1 MNNQTVGAV
10 GINSAIENI
19 KNDIYDS
26 LNDRWN
32 YSFDAY
38 GRMYR
43 LEKEGSW
50 CPNWYVGDN
59 EYREILMDDTKCIMY
74 FQVGDKDSSED
85 GLVFRSP
92 CKIVFMV
99 NMEMAYPNSTIR
111 SDGEIQ
117 RDVIEILRNNS
128 HERFQITG
136 IERSLTRIFGGMA
149 KSTFENFNDQPYF
162 AFAVEIDLDYYLTDK
177 C

>member
-10 GINSAIENI
+10 GINAVIELI
-19 KNDIYDS
+19 KDDIYQD
-26 LNDRWN
+26 LYDRWN
-32 YSFDAY
+32 NSLNAY

-43 LEKEGSW
+43 LPDQNSW
-50 CPNWYVGDN
+50 KPSWYVGDR
-59 EYREILMDDTKCIMY
+59 EYKEILMDDQKCIMY
-74 FQVGDKDSSED
+74 FEVGDKDSSED

-99 NMEMAYPNSTIR
+99 NMELAFPNSTIR

-117 RDVIEILRNNS
+117 RDVIEILRENA

-136 IERSLTRIFGGMA
+136 IERSLNRIFGGMS
-149 KSTFENFNDQPYF
+149 KDVFQNFNDQPYF